1 MEWDAG
7 LYLKFASERTRP
19 SLDLIERI
27 QLARPR
33 RIIDLGCGPGNSTE
47 PLWIRWPDATVV
59 GLDRSPQMIEAARK
73 TYATRTWLVGDV
85 RSWRAGEPFDLVF
98 SNATLQWVPD
108 HAAVCTQIFDQV
120 ASGGALAVQM
130 PAHYE
135 SPLHAEIVAVSRHP
149 AWNDRL
155 EGARNALTKHP
166 ASFYYDTLAPAAS
179 RVDVWETIY
188 YHIVDGPQAVL
199 DWFRG
204 TGFRPYLAAL
214 HSDEERLRFEALLLE
229 RYQLSYPPRPSG
241 KVLFPFRR
249 LFFIAYR

>member
-27 QLARPR
+27 QIAHPR

-47 PLWIRWPDATVV
+47 PLWMRWPDATVA

-73 TYATRTWLVGDV
+73 TYPKRTWLVGDV
-85 RSWRAGEPFDLVF
+85 RSWKAGEPFDLVF

-108 HAAVCTQIFDQV
+108 HAAICTQLFDQV
-120 ASGGALAVQM
+120 GSGGALSVQM

-155 EGARNALTKHP
+155 ESARNALTKHP
-166 ASFYYDTLAPAAS
+166 ASFYYDTLSPVAS
-179 RVDVWETIY
+179 KMDVWETIY
-188 YHIVDGPQAVL
+188 YHVVDGPQAVL

-214 HSDEERLRFEALLLE
+214 HSDEERLQFEALLLE
-229 RYQLSYPPRPSG
+229 RYQLSYPPRSSG